1 MAKHYQPSLRLMK
14 SLHEEVDCKFDN
26 VTPWEWN
33 NGSVLEHVVKMEYL
47 ICEDKYTN
55 RNLV

>member
-1 MAKHYQPSLRLMK
+1 MK